1 MQLIAA
7 LIVIGIFVLILGG
20 CVYLA
25 SRQKPRSQH
34 YGSWGQVLG
43 PQFRGSA
50 FDVNEKL
57 NAEIEAGQHQS
68 HRRQRTHRPREK

>member
-20 CVYLA
+20 CLYLA
-25 SRQKPRSQH
+25 SRQKPKGQH
-34 YGSWGQVLG
+34 YGSWDQVLD

-57 NAEIEAGQHQS
+57 NAES
-68 HRRQRTHRPREK
+68 CPYDSTNSPRITVTACPPR